1 MATLTL
7 QPHLIPTGGL
17 EEFQGSQHTFTT
29 SISPRGNSVVAH
41 ASSKTP
47 QALTKK
53 RIPADTLLYFASWD
67 HIPES
72 TVEFYCDTYLTF
84 TTIQNIAKSLKNDS
98 ATHLLSEEQITNY
111 YSRSIEQYIND
122 AKKQI
127 TSLASQDPLPSTYPT
142 YVSILETL
150 QLVQTIYAPHGGQ
163 INGLIGEQLLQWL
176 NTSHT
181 VPATA
186 ELIRLSALPEPWS
199 DPDFWP
205 TLNKCIIRGL
215 STSALGFLRR
225 VGSNHPSATL
235 RTFIRDSL
243 VPVLETHPRSSE
255 FQRESGFL
263 TAHSRWRERVAEVR
277 VAFDKAVDADPGE
290 GDEDEW
296 SRWVDELLG
305 VLEGD
310 AGVVFALCNEAV
322 EDGWGFREVIGVWGV
337 WVDVGLKRTQ
347 LGKVVERVAED
358 MPPDPTIPVQEL
370 HRAILA
376 MEELEALE
384 VAARVDPWLAAH
396 LADIFEKVEALDPHD
411 EITQTYGMSVRDHF
425 VLAYAEHLHSD
436 PTLFEIELEYM
447 GRCGAL
453 GRERISAVICHIPVI
468 PPPADSQASTNSKSR
483 LKSLGVDDQGLP
495 VAPRMVDAGMWEGCD
510 RVDKL
515 LSVCDHFGLRD
526 ESREICKVVAQH
538 LTREKSYGLA
548 ISYCAF
554 AQDVRGVGRI
564 ATLLLEEYV
573 QNGGLPHLPS
583 SPNLSNYIPPTLG
596 SAAFVKH
603 VAQIPARY
611 MRVNATDPITAR
623 LQFVARFA
631 DFHTFSEDGAK
642 GEAVR
647 LLVRMLDRSI
657 VPRAWQAVVLLDA
670 ASLLEGSE
678 EELLITTD
686 DAYELLRYLQNIYTQ
701 TALGAGSDYL
711 EVLARITMRGKGSAA
726 ETEALQ
732 SLDIVRLVLARYL
745 ARCTV
750 QRI

>member
-1 MATLTL
+1 MSALTL

-17 EEFQGSQHTFTT
+17 DEFQGSQHTFTT

-47 QALTKK
+47 QAPTKK

-98 ATHLLSEEQITNY
+98 ATHLLSEEQIINY

-263 TAHSRWRERVAEVR
+263 TAHSRWRERVVEVR
-277 VAFDKAVDADPGE
+277 VAFDKAVDADSGE

-322 EDGWGFREVIGVWGV
+322 EDGWGFREVIGIWGV

-347 LGKVVERVAED
+347 LAKVVERVAEE

-384 VAARVDPWLAAH
+384 IAAQVDPWLAAH

-411 EITQTYGMSVRDHF
+411 EIVQTYGMSVRDHF

-447 GRCGAL
+447 GRCGTV
-453 GRERISAVICHIPVI
+453 GRERISAVICHIPFI
-468 PPPADSQASTNSKSR
+468 PPAESKASTDSKSR
-483 LKSLGVDDQGLP
+483 LKTLGVDDQGLP
-495 VAPRMVDAGMWEGCD
+495 LAPRIVDAGMWEGCD

-515 LSVCDHFGLRD
+515 LSVCDHFGLRE

-554 AQDVRGVGRI
+554 AKDVRGVGRI
-564 ATLLLEEYV
+564 STLLLEEYV
-573 QNGGLPHLPS
+573 QN
-583 SPNLSNYIPPTLG
+583 G

-701 TALGAGSDYL
+701 TALGAGLGYL
-711 EVLARITMRGKGSAA
+711 EVLARITMRGKGNAA

>member
-1 MATLTL
+1 MATLAL

-17 EEFQGSQHTFTT
+17 DEFQSSQHTFTA
-29 SISPRGNSVVAH
+29 SISSRGNGVVAY
-41 ASSKTP
+41 ASSKNP
-47 QALTKK
+47 QVPTKK
-53 RIPADTLLYFASWD
+53 RLPADTLLYFASWD

-142 YVSILETL
+142 YVNILETL
-150 QLVQTIYAPHGGQ
+150 QLVQTVYAPHGGQ

-205 TLNKCIIRGL
+205 TLNKCILRGL
-215 STSALGFLRR
+215 STSSLGFLRR
-225 VGSNHPSATL
+225 VGSNHPSAPL
-235 RTFIRDSL
+235 RTFVRDSL
-243 VPVLETHPRSSE
+243 VPVIETHPRSSD

-277 VAFDKAVDADPGE
+277 VAFDKIVDVEPEG

-310 AGVVFALCNEAV
+310 SGVVFALCNEAV

-347 LGKVVERVAED
+347 LAKVVEKVAEQ
-358 MPPDPTIPVQEL
+358 MPPDPTIP
-370 HRAILA
+370 
-376 MEELEALE
+376 ALE
-384 VAARVDPWLAAH
+384 VAAQVDPWLAAH
-396 LADIFEKVEALDPHD
+396 LADIFEKVETLDPHD
-411 EITQTYGMSVRDHF
+411 ESPRRTYGMSVRDHF

-447 GRCGAL
+447 GRCGAI
-453 GRERISAVICHIPVI
+453 GRERISAVICHISVI
-468 PPPADSQASTNSKSR
+468 PHPADPKDSADSKSK

-495 VAPRMVDAGMWEGCD
+495 LAPRIVDAGMWEGCD

-515 LSVCDHFGLRD
+515 LSVCDQFGLHD

-538 LTREKSYGLA
+538 LTREKNYGLA

-554 AQDVRGVGRI
+554 ANDVRGVGRI

-573 QNGGLPHLPS
+573 QNG
-583 SPNLSNYIPPTLG
+583 
-596 SAAFVKH
+596 SASFVKH

-611 MRVNATDPITAR
+611 MRVNATDPITSR

-647 LLVRMLDRSI
+647 LLVRMLDRTI

-701 TALGAGSDYL
+701 VALGAGSDYL
-711 EVLARITMRGKGSAA
+711 QVLARITMRGKGDAA
-726 ETEALQ
+726 EKEALQ